1 MNHLTILIIMTLANA
16 STLYAQSNLLKS
28 VKQNSN
34 QALVL
39 CEKFRSLNAKG
50 ISASSADVIAN
61 LSKEQNLTIQDAEIL
76 SMYVIGLYCPEV
88 N

>member
-1 MNHLTILIIMTLANA
+1 MNYLTVLIIMTLANA
-16 STLYAQSNLLKS
+16 PTLYAQSNLLKS

-39 CEKFRSLNAKG
+39 CEKFRSLNSKG
-50 ISASSADVIAN
+50 ISASSEDVIAN